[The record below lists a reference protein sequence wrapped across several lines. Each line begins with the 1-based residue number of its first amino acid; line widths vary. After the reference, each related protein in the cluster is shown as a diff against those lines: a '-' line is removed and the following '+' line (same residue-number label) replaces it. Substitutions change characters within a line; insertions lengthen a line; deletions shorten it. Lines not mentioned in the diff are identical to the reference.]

1 MDIEP
6 QQLRILQMV
15 AETGTINSAAEKL
28 GMSQSGVS
36 RAVQRLERAVGLPV
50 LHRQPS
56 GITLTTA
63 GAILLEHADT
73 VLPAV
78 NRMFTDVRRCLAT
91 DNGKLSVRLGAAP
104 APTLTPF
111 VRCAEDLGI
120 APMSLLVDE
129 SGPRLVQL
137 LGNGEIDV
145 AMFRHFPEL
154 DPEPPEP
161 VRHERIAVQ
170 DPYLCL
176 PDTHPLAERPA
187 VELTDLN
194 DEHVVLAFP
203 ESQPLTGH
211 FHTACTAAGIR
222 PRVSS
227 ANSGPAVVALGHA
240 LGAITFTYWPNVRK
254 EARMAHVALRDTPLN
269 AVLVLAWRP
278 DGPLG
283 DELGEQLLASV
294 RAMHSEFVVAE
305 HGIRPAAG

>member
-6 QQLRILQMV
+6 EQLRILHTV
-15 AETGTINSAAEKL
+15 AEMGSINSAAEKL

-63 GAILLEHADT
+63 GAILFEHAGK

-78 NRMFTDVRRCLAT
+78 NRMFADVRRCLAT

-104 APTLTPF
+104 TPTLTPF
-111 VRCAEDLGI
+111 VRCAENLGI

-129 SGPRLVQL
+129 FGQRLIQL

-145 AMFRHFPEL
+145 AMFRHYPGL
-154 DPEPPEP
+154 DPDPPEH
-161 VRHERIAVQ
+161 VRHEQIAAQ

-176 PDTHPLAERPA
+176 PDSNPFADRPTIG
-187 VELTDLN
+187 LTDLG
-194 DEHVVLAFP
+194 DEHIVLAYP
-203 ESQPLTGH
+203 ECQPLTAH
-211 FHTACTAAGIR
+211 FQTACTAAGIR
-222 PRVSS
+222 PRVSF
-227 ANSGPAVVALGHA
+227 ANSASAAVALGHA
-240 LGAITFTYWPNVRK
+240 LGAITFTYWPNINK
-254 EARMAHVALRDTPLN
+254 EARMAHVALEDTPLR
-269 AVLVLAWRP
+269 AALVLAWRP

-294 RAMHSEFVVAE
+294 RTMHTEF
-305 HGIRPAAG
+305 ISAGSGVRRTGA